1 MSEPRPPASEDL
13 AEATFRCAEELR
25 QYRDLFRLAPIG
37 IVRTSPAGRILD
49 GNEAFAR
56 MLGYDDFDELCA
68 ATGNSV
74 LPLYHQPEQRH
85 DLLARLAAGERPQ
98 PEEICWQKKD
108 GSLCHCRLHVR
119 IARSPAGEML
129 HLESFVED
137 VTPRHL
143 AEQALARSVDRYRS
157 VFENTGTATIIIEPD
172 TTVSLANESFALL
185 TGYSKEEIEGR
196 IHWPAFIA
204 RSDDLDRMLRYHQA
218 RRNSHPGVPI
228 EYEFTL
234 RDKSGNLKDVFLR
247 VDMIAGSSASVASLL
262 DITSLKAARRYHMES
277 SSRLSG
283 ILEAFDGFLYIS
295 TAERRLVYMNGQ
307 QQQSQADSAED
318 APCHRRLYGLDAPC
332 PWCDDQR
339 VFAGETVKY
348 EFRNPHNGRW
358 YYAVGSPVYWAENE
372 IGAKQT
378 VLLDIHERKLAE
390 DALRERESY
399 LAKENLRLRENIG
412 DRFRF
417 GRIIGRSPAMQKVY
431 ELILRAAAS
440 DANVILYG
448 ESGTGKELVA
458 RAIHE
463 MSDRGR
469 HLFVAVNCAAIP
481 PSLME
486 SEFFGYCRGAFT
498 GADKDKPGLFDRAA
512 GGTLFLDELG
522 EIDEAMQAKLLRVL
536 ESNGY
541 TPLGGVS
548 GRNADV
554 RIIAAT
560 NRNLRRLLEEGRM
573 REDFFYRVHVI
584 PITLP
589 PLRQRR
595 QDIPLLVEHFLAKH
609 AAAGQPPRL
618 SGRDMDA
625 LLAHH
630 WPGNVRELENT
641 IQRYVNLQV
650 LEFPESAGD
659 EAPPPEGPILP
670 LRQAGKRF
678 ERDYLLQVLGR
689 CRWNRTQAARQLGIE
704 RKTLYLK
711 MRELGLLQQAD

>member
-1 MSEPRPPASEDL
+1 MEPTAPHTPAFL
-13 AEATFRCAEELR
+13 CVEELH

-37 IVRTSPAGRILD
+37 IVRTSPTGRILD
-49 GNEAFAR
+49 GNDTFAR
-56 MLGYDDFDELCA
+56 MLGYEDFDDLCL
-68 ATGNSV
+68 ATGHSI
-74 LPLYHQPEQRH
+74 LALYPDPSQRRHFLLRQAAVAQPQ
-85 DLLARLAAGERPQ
+85 A
-98 PEEICWQKKD
+98 EEIRWRKKD
-108 GSLCHCRLHVR
+108 GSLCHCRLHIR
-119 IARSPAGEML
+119 LARDVAGALL
-129 HLESFVED
+129 HLETFVED
-137 VTPRHL
+137 ITRRKL
-143 AEQALARSVDRYRS
+143 AEEALAESVDRYRS
-157 VFENTGTATIIIEPD
+157 IFENTGTATIIIEPD
-172 TTVSLANESFALL
+172 TTVSLANESFTAL

-196 IHWPAFIA
+196 MHWPAFIA
-204 RSDDLDRMLRYHQA
+204 GSDDLDRMLRYHRA
-218 RRNSHPGVPI
+218 RRSGQGGAPI

-234 RDKSGNLKDVFLR
+234 RDKAGRLKEVFLR
-247 VDMIAGSSASVASLL
+247 VDLIAGSSSSVASLL
-262 DITSLKAARRYHMES
+262 DITSLKAARRYHLES

-283 ILEAFDGFLYIS
+283 ILEAFEGFLYIS
-295 TAERRLVYMNGQ
+295 SADHRILYLNNKQKEAQ
-307 QQQSQADSAED
+307 AQADETS
-318 APCHRRLYGLDAPC
+318 PCHRRLYGLDEPC
-332 PWCDDQR
+332 PWCDDAK

-358 YYAVGSPVYWAENE
+358 YYAVGAPVYQGEND
-372 IGAKQT
+372 ISGKQT
-378 VLLDIHERKLAE
+378 VLLDIHERKMAE
-390 DALRERESY
+390 EALRERESY

-412 DRFRF
+412 DRYRF
-417 GRIIGRSPAMQKVY
+417 GKLIGRSPAMQKVY

-458 RAIHE
+458 QAIHE
-463 MSDRGR
+463 MSDRR
-469 HLFVAVNCAAIP
+469 RQAFIAVNCAAIP
-481 PSLME
+481 PALME

-498 GADKDKPGLFDRAA
+498 GADKDKPGLFDRAN

-541 TPLGGVS
+541 TPLGGLR
-548 GRNADV
+548 GRQADV

-595 QDIPLLVEHFLAKH
+595 QDIPLLVEHFLDKH
-609 AAAGQPPRL
+609 AVADGPPRL
-618 SGRDMDA
+618 GGRDMDQ
-625 LLAHH
+625 LIAHH

-641 IQRYVNLQV
+641 IQRYVNLHV
-650 LEFPESAGD
+650 LEFPGSGD
-659 EAPPPEGPILP
+659 VAPTPPAEAALLP
-670 LRQAGKRF
+670 LRQANKRF

-689 CRWNRTQAARQLGIE
+689 CRWNRTEAARQLGIE

-711 MRELGLLQQAD
+711 MRDLGLLRSGDE